1 MNAPEVAVPPGFRA
15 VHEFTEARAAWPR
28 GTQPELFRRAAET
41 FRARFKAGGTVPGV
55 HSVDLVTAA
64 YPATFAFHGAAWA
77 LNPLPAICNR
87 LVLVRFTDFAGQSR
101 LLAWEPTIPQ
111 GSAQAPFFANMI
123 RRFGEFLSWK
133 VFTTEFNTLE
143 DALDEAGVRPEDV
156 DYVAFDHLHVQS
168 VRLLLGTRDG
178 SLPPRFPRARLICL
192 RQELDTLL
200 SPHPMQHAWYVP
212 HGAEGV
218 DPARF
223 LFIPGDVELGPGVA
237 LIGTPGHT
245 DGNMSLVL
253 NTDDGV
259 WVTSENGVA
268 IDNWQPEHSRIPGV
282 RGYSRFFGR
291 EVVLNANTQE
301 DPLDQ
306 YNSMVLEKALAD
318 PSRKDPR
325 FRQILPS
332 SELLPWLRNWP
343 CWPAQFQGGLRYG
356 RLQGPSG
363 GA

>member
-15 VHEFTEARAAWPR
+15 ISEFAAARTAWPR
-28 GTQPELFRRAAET
+28 GQQPQLLRRAAEA
-41 FRARFKAGGTVPGV
+41 FRARFKAAGTVAGV

-64 YPATFAFHGAAWA
+64 YPASFAFHDAAWA

-87 LVLVRFTDFAGQSR
+87 LVLVRFTDCAGQSR

-111 GSAQAPFFANMI
+111 GSAQAPFFANLI
-123 RRFGEFLSWK
+123 RRFGEFLSWR

-143 DALDEAGVRPEDV
+143 QALAKAGVKADEV
-156 DYVAFDHLHVQS
+156 DYVAFDHFHVQDL
-168 VRLLLGTRDG
+168 RMLLGTKDG
-178 SLPPRFPRARLICL
+178 SVPPKFPRARLLCL
-192 RQELDTLL
+192 AQELDTLR

-212 HGAEGV
+212 HGADGI
-218 DPARF
+218 DPAKVLF
-223 LFIPGDVELGPGVA
+223 LPGDVELGRGVA
-237 LIGTPGHT
+237 LVATPGHT

-268 IDNWQPEHSRIPGV
+268 IDNWQPELSRIPGV
-282 RGYSRFFGR
+282 RGYSRFYSR

-318 PSRKDPR
+318 SSRRDPR
-325 FRQILPS
+325 FKQILPS

-343 CWPAQFQGGLRYG
+343 CRPALFQGEIRYG
-356 RLQGPSG
+356 TLAPS
-363 GA
+363 ARA